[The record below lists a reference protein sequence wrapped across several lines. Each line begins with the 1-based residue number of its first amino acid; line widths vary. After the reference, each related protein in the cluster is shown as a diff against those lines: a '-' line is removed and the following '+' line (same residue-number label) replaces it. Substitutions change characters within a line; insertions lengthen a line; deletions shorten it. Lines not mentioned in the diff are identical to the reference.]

1 LDLEPVHPQ
10 DLHFTLPKNDSNL
23 YKIKIKIIRPTKPIK
38 FMILQLKNNYAKVGC
53 KHKLKQDEFC
63 K

>member
-1 LDLEPVHPQ
+1 LELEPVHPQ
-10 DLHFTLPKNDSNL
+10 DLHFTLEVYEINFNAMIRRKKPPINSIIF
-23 YKIKIKIIRPTKPIK
+23 IKLK
-38 FMILQLKNNYAKVGC
+38 LKNNYAKVGC